1 MSSIPGPGGAPQPNP
16 YQQPSPQ
23 PPQAPVQ
30 QNPYAQQAPPPFP
43 QQAAPGVP
51 GAPGMPGAPGVQPG
65 FGAPVPPPAP
75 RKGIPGWVWG
85 IGGVVVASAVW
96 AGALFATGN
105 LGSPGADLG
114 GYAYE
119 KDLCSV
125 AQMSSFEDRYEK
137 GTEEND
143 ETKYSSKRPSVDQSY
158 CSLDLKDKQSTDE
171 YSSTYLT
178 YNATWHKKADPEPE
192 YADLAK
198 SNEDYDYEG
207 SKTIVTKLDGLGDE
221 AWLTT
226 ETSDTDD
233 ELNRMELNV
242 REGWFTFRMGWSDY
256 SASSSG
262 DSKVPSAVDVE
273 KWLVADAKAT
283 LKELRE

>member
-30 QNPYAQQAPPPFP
+30 QNPYAQQAPQPAFP
-43 QQAAPGVP
+43 QQMQ
-51 GAPGMPGAPGVQPG
+51 PGMPGAPMPQPG

-75 RKGIPGWVWG
+75 RKGIPGWAWG

-105 LGSPGADLG
+105 LGSASADLG
-114 GYAYE
+114 GYGYE
-119 KDLCSV
+119 KNLCS
-125 AQMSSFEDRYEK
+125 AADMSSFKGRYEK
-137 GTEEND
+137 GTEKND
-143 ETKYSSKRPSVDQSY
+143 ETRYSSQRPTVDQSY
-158 CSLDLKDKQSTDE
+158 CSLDLKDKESTEE
-171 YSSTYLT
+171 YTSTYIT
-178 YNATWHKKADPEPE
+178 YNATWHKATDPAEE

-207 SKTIVTKLDGLGDE
+207 SKTVVTRVDGLGDE

-242 REGWFTFRMGWSDY
+242 REGWFTFRMSWSDY

-262 DSKVPSAVDVE
+262 DSKVPSAKDVE
-273 KWLVADAKAT
+273 EWLVTDTKAT
-283 LKELRE
+283 LKALR

>member
-16 YQQPSPQ
+16 YQQPSTQ

-43 QQAAPGVP
+43 QQTPQGGPPAGP
-51 GAPGMPGAPGVQPG
+51 PG
-65 FGAPVPPPAP
+65 FGPQFPVPTPAP
-75 RKGIPGWVWG
+75 RKSIPGWAWG
-85 IGGVVVASAVW
+85 IGGVVLASAAW
-96 AGALFATGN
+96 AGTLFATGT
-105 LGSPGADLG
+105 LWASGDFG
-114 GYAYE
+114 GHAYE

-125 AQMSSFEDRYEK
+125 AQLSSFEGRYEK
-137 GTEEND
+137 GTEKND
-143 ETKYSSKRPSVDQSY
+143 ETKYSSKRPTVDQSY
-158 CSLDLKDKQSTDE
+158 CSFDLKDKESTDE
-171 YSSTYLT
+171 YSSTYIT
-178 YNATWHKKADPEPE
+178 YNATWHKATDPSAE

-207 SKTIVTKLDGLGDE
+207 SKTVVTRLDGMGDE

-226 ETSDTDD
+226 ETGDTDK
-233 ELNRMELNV
+233 ELNRMEVNV
-242 REGWFTFRMGWSDY
+242 REGWFTFRMSWSDY

-262 DSKVPSAVDVE
+262 DSKVPSAEDVE

-283 LKELRE
+283 LKELR